1 LEILEDAGLLG
12 CKPTKCPM
20 DQNLKL
26 SKLEGPLLP
35 DPTVYRRLVRRL
47 MYLTLTR
54 PGIVF
59 AVHKLSQFME
69 HPREPHFKATKHIM
83 QYIKELLVKACS
95 THLIQNYI
103 FKPS

>member
-1 LEILEDAGLLG
+1 MSQRKYALEIQENAGLLG

-26 SKLEGPLLP
+26 SKLEGSLMP
-35 DPTVYRRLVRRL
+35 DPIVYRRLIGRL

-54 PGIVF
+54 PDIVF

-69 HPREPHFKATKHIM
+69 QPREPHYKA
-83 QYIKELLVKACS
+83 A
-95 THLIQNYI
+95 
-103 FKPS
+103 